1 MKRLTKIVLVAV
13 FGLVL
18 AGAGVGL
25 SYVAAQHQ
33 PLSEEPASWI

>member
-13 FGLVL
+13 CGVILV
-18 AGAGVGL
+18 GAGVGL

-33 PLSEEPASWI
+33 PLTEEPTSWV